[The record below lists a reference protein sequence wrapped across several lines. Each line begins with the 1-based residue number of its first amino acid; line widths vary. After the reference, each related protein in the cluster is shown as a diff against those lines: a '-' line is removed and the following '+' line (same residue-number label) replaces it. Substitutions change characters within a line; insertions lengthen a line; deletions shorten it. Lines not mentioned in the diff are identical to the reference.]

1 MATAAIVIQYRLRK
15 GRYDSAI
22 AWYPHMIGH
31 ALDHR
36 LLRQFLAIA
45 DAGSVRGGAAA
56 LNVSQPPLS
65 QAIKRLEDDLGL
77 VLFERLPKGMA
88 LTEAGRVLADEARV
102 LLSRLDR
109 AEARVRRSAE
119 GDPVLRIGFVSA
131 ALNGALQKLLSD
143 NRDRRIELTE
153 MTTPEQVGALTAGRI
168 DVALLHPPIDADDVP
183 VRSLGRDPFVAA
195 LPNDHPLAERDAIT
209 FEEIASEPFVLFPS
223 AQGPSLFSAI
233 ERLAFEAGQELRV
246 ATTASRVHSQLAIVA
261 GGLGVGL
268 VTRSTA
274 DVLAF
279 KGVRFVPITDT
290 TDRLFMELAI
300 AGERG

>member
-1 MATAAIVIQYRLRK
+1 
-15 GRYDSAI
+15 
-22 AWYPHMIGH
+22 MIGH

-36 LLRQFLAIA
+36 LLRQFLAVA

-88 LTEAGRVLADEARV
+88 LTEAGRVLADEARA

-109 AEARVRRSAE
+109 AEARVRQSAE

-131 ALNGALQKLLSD
+131 ALNGALQKLLLD
-143 NRDRRIELTE
+143 NRDRRIELAE
-153 MTTPEQVGALTAGRI
+153 MTTPEQVEALTSGRI
-168 DVALLHPPIDADDVP
+168 DVGLLHPPINADDIP

-195 LPNDHPLAERDAIT
+195 LPSDHPLAERDAIA
-209 FEEIASEPFVLFPS
+209 FEEIAGEPFVLFPPT
-223 AQGPSLFSAI
+223 QGPSLFAAI
-233 ERLAFEAGQELRV
+233 ERLAFEAGRSLRV
-246 ATTASRVHSQLAIVA
+246 ATTASHVHSQLAIVA

-268 VTRSTA
+268 VARGTA

-290 TDRLFMELAI
+290 TDRLFMELAV
-300 AGERG
+300 AGGRE